1 MGGKILIISVYVDDI
16 VLAGNSSRQ
25 IDKVK
30 RAISKKFEI
39 KDLEELKYFLSV
51 KIVTTTRME
60 QYGLDFQCLIIK
72 MEQLILVCSTRG
84 IARRILL
91 VIQMQIG
98 KEIVTITSQ
107 PLDIVSKLVEQ

>member
-1 MGGKILIISVYVDDI
+1 MGGKILIISVHVDDI
-16 VLAGNSSRQ
+16 VLAGNSSKQ

-51 KIVTTTRME
+51 KIVTNYKNGTIWI
-60 QYGLDFQCLIIK
+60 GLPMLK

-98 KEIVTITSQ
+98 DEIVTITSQ
-107 PLDIVSKLVEQ
+107 HLDIVSKLVEQ

>member
-1 MGGKILIISVYVDDI
+1 MYLFFNGRKDPHNQCLCRRYCTR
-16 VLAGNSSRQ
+16 SRQ

-60 QYGLDFQCLIIK
+60 QYGLDFRCLK
-72 MEQLILVCSTRG
+72 WNN
-84 IARRILL
+84 
-91 VIQMQIG
+91 
-98 KEIVTITSQ
+98 
-107 PLDIVSKLVEQ
+107 